1 MSRARVNLLSTGHP
15 HFDIRYRLDKGENLH
30 RNYRVSEGS
39 NAVHPTGNPMRY
51 SSNSGASE
59 PFVFVGPTARPR
71 REFTGTF
78 EQSPVSLWS
87 RAVGVGQRTA
97 SARFRPHIPLG
108 EIRYVPSVF
117 LCPETSVVLG
127 VGQEK
132 APLSEVRGTDASSW
146 KYERPAGVTFT
157 LQVRKTVVEFHID
170 EPSNILSKHPS
181 GPELRHDP
189 AHLRPEETVVLRA
202 PSLPGF
208 RDRLAGE
215 ATGQKGRASDA
226 GVPKRSSCNAADV
239 VESRYAR
246 PVSGQD
252 SSAVCVTF
260 HLCYRFKTGRFG
272 REVDAANSCEKGN
285 VGKTHTGSLDCE
297 SVIRP
302 AARQSLSIR

>member
-1 MSRARVNLLSTGHP
+1 
-15 HFDIRYRLDKGENLH
+15 
-30 RNYRVSEGS
+30 
-39 NAVHPTGNPMRY
+39 MRY

-97 SARFRPHIPLG
+97 SARFRPHFPLG

-132 APLSEVRGTDASSW
+132 APLSEVRGTDASSRNN
-146 KYERPAGVTFT
+146 ERPDGVAET
-157 LQVRKTVVEFHID
+157 LQVRSAIVERHAD
-170 EPSNILSKHPS
+170 EASNVLSKHPS

-189 AHLRPEETVVLRA
+189 AHLRPEETVIRRA
-202 PSLPGF
+202 SSLPGAGE
-208 RDRLAGE
+208 RLAGKAAADE
-215 ATGQKGRASDA
+215 GRVFDA
-226 GVPKRSSCNAADV
+226 GVPKRSSCNVADV

-260 HLCYRFKTGRFG
+260 HLCNCLKPRRLGRQI
-272 REVDAANSCEKGN
+272 DAADPREEADMGEAHASTSTNPTWNIS
-285 VGKTHTGSLDCE
+285 S
-297 SVIRP
+297 P
-302 AARQSLSIR
+302 AAESARIDASTSAQPVERVSVTRTPSSCNRQSPSTRRVGARSPTAPGH